1 LVTYD
6 KVVARSF
13 LPEPSSALDMQRMDL
28 ALELAARGWGQV
40 APNPMVGA
48 VIFAGDEKVGE
59 GFHARFGSPHAEAEA
74 IRQAGDRA
82 SEATLYVNL
91 EPCNHEGRNPPC
103 VDAIID
109 AGISRV
115 VVATA
120 DPNPVAA
127 GGAERLRNAGVL
139 VDFGPRER
147 EAKELNAAFFHAL
160 TSDRPWITLKL
171 AMSLDGAIAGVKR
184 VGGWLTNEAS
194 RAMVQRI
201 RANSD
206 AIAVGIET
214 AIVDDPQL
222 TARSD
227 PPPRVSPM
235 RVIFDR
241 SARLPATSRLAR
253 TARQIPTLLVTSYG
267 VELNDE
273 LEASGVESL
282 EAGDL
287 HDALAKLYE
296 RGVKSLLVEGGA
308 GLAASFLASGL
319 IDRLVIFRAPIVL
332 GSGALNAFAGVAAH
346 DVEAA
351 PRFRLLETRS
361 VGDDVVSYYS
371 VPSR

>member
-1 LVTYD
+1 LATYD
-6 KVVARSF
+6 KAVARSF
-13 LPEPSSALDMQRMDL
+13 LPEASSSLDTIRMDL

-74 IRQAGDRA
+74 IRQAGERA
-82 SEATLYVNL
+82 AGATLYVNL

-103 VDAIID
+103 VNAIID

-115 VVATA
+115 VVAAA
-120 DPNPVAA
+120 DPNPIAA
-127 GGAERLRNAGVL
+127 GGAERLRSAGVK
-139 VDFGPRER
+139 VDFGLRER

-171 AMSLDGAIAGVKR
+171 AMSLDGAIAGVNR

-222 TARSD
+222 TARSN

-267 VELNDE
+267 VELNAE
-273 LEASGVESL
+273 LGASGVESL
-282 EAGDL
+282 EAGSL
-287 HDALAKLYE
+287 PDALSRLYE

-308 GLAASFLASGL
+308 GLAASFLAAGL
-319 IDRLVIFRAPIVL
+319 IDRLVIFRAPVVL

-361 VGDDVVSYYS
+361 LGDDVVSYYS
-371 VPSR
+371 VPPR

>member
-1 LVTYD
+1 MPDT
-6 KVVARSF
+6 
-13 LPEPSSALDMQRMDL
+13 SSPLDESRMDL
-28 ALELAARGWGQV
+28 ALALAAGGWGQV

-59 GFHARFGSPHAEAEA
+59 GYHARFASPHAEAEA
-74 IRQAGDRA
+74 IRRAGERA
-82 SEATLYVNL
+82 RGGTIYVNL

-103 VDAIID
+103 VDAIIG

-115 VVATA
+115 VIAAA

-127 GGAERLRNAGVL
+127 GGAERLREAGVQ

-160 TSDRPWITLKL
+160 THDRPWITLKL

-194 RAMVQRI
+194 RTMVQRI

-241 SARLPATSRLAR
+241 SGRLPATSLLAR
-253 TARQIPTLLVTSYG
+253 TARQIPTLLVTSHG
-267 VELNDE
+267 VELNEE
-273 LEASGVESL
+273 LEACGVESFAA
-282 EAGDL
+282 EDL
-287 HDALAKLYE
+287 HDAVKKLYE

-308 GLAASFLASGL
+308 GLAASFLGASL
-319 IDRLVIFRAPIVL
+319 VDRLVIFRAPIIL
-332 GSGALNAFAGVAAH
+332 GNGALNAFAGVAAQ
-346 DVEAA
+346 DVESA
-351 PRFRLLETRS
+351 PRFHLLETRP
-361 VGDDVVSYYS
+361 VGDDVVSIYS
-371 VPSR
+371 VPGR

>member
-1 LVTYD
+1 
-6 KVVARSF
+6 
-13 LPEPSSALDMQRMDL
+13 MDL

-59 GFHARFGSPHAEAEA
+59 GFHARFASPNAEAEA
-74 IRQAGDRA
+74 IRQAGERA
-82 SEATLYVNL
+82 SGARLYVNL
-91 EPCNHEGRNPPC
+91 EPCNQEGRNPPC
-103 VDAIID
+103 VDAIIR
-109 AGISRV
+109 AGITRV
-115 VVATA
+115 VIAAA

-127 GGAERLRNAGVL
+127 GGAERLRNAGVQ
-139 VDFGPRER
+139 VDFGPRAR
-147 EAKELNAAFFHAL
+147 EAKELNAPFFHAL

-184 VGGWLTNEAS
+184 VGGWLTNQAS

-214 AIVDDPQL
+214 ALVDDPQL
-222 TARSD
+222 TARTD

-241 SARLPATSRLAR
+241 SARLPSTSRLAR
-253 TARQIPTLLVTSYG
+253 TARQIPTLIVTSYG
-267 VELNDE
+267 VEPGEE
-273 LEASGVESL
+273 LKACGVESL
-282 EAGDL
+282 AAKNL
-287 HDALAKLYE
+287 PDALSKLYE

-308 GLAASFLASGL
+308 GLAASFLGSGL

-332 GSGALNAFAGVAAH
+332 GSGALNAFAGVAAQ
-346 DVEAA
+346 DVEGA
-351 PRFRLLETRS
+351 PRFQLLETRP
-361 VGDDVVSYYS
+361 VGDDVMSIYSSVS
-371 VPSR
+371 R